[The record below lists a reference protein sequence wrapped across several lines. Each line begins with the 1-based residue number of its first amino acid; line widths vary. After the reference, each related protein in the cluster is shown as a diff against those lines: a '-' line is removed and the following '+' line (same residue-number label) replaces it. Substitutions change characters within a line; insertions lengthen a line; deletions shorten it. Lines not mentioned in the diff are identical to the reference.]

1 MLLERV
7 EIVGFRGINRL
18 SLMLEQNNV
27 LIGENAWGKS
37 SLLDALTLL
46 LSPEFDLYHFVRDDF
61 WFPPGDI
68 QGREHHLHIIL
79 TFRETEPGRH
89 RVRRFRPLQRC
100 WVPCDDGYHRVF
112 YRLEGELAED
122 DSVMTLRSFID
133 GEGEALVLEEIDELA
148 RHLVRLMPVLRLRDA
163 RFMRRI
169 HNGTVPHSP
178 QIEITARQLDFL
190 SRELVSHPQNLSDGQ
205 IRQGL
210 SAMVQLLEHY
220 FAEQSSAQ
228 TRHRLMRRRSHDE
241 QRSWRYLDIINRMID
256 KPGGRSHR
264 VILLGLFATLLQAK
278 GTVRLDR
285 DARPLLLIEDP
296 ETRLHPIMLSVA
308 WHLLNLLPL
317 QRVTTTNS
325 GELLSLTPV
334 EQVCRLVRES
344 TRVSAWRLG
353 PGGMNAEESRRIAF
367 HIRFNRASSL
377 FARCWLLV
385 EGETETWVINELARQ
400 CGHHFDAEGVKVI
413 EFAQSGLKPLIKFAR
428 RMGIQWHVLV
438 DGDGEDSA
446 LLKRA
451 LAGMIDLMPAS
462 MALLAPNVNSYRRF
476 QPGMYVP
483 TQASWGHNNRTVA
496 LRIPCGERQNHR
508 VEYRVAGADA
518 NPYLVMA
525 AIFAGILHGLDNPQL
540 PLQEEVEGNGLEQE
554 GLPFPIRQS
563 DALWEFMQN
572 DHLRERL
579 GERFCH
585 VFHACK
591 HDELLQFERL
601 ITETEIEWMLKNA

>member
-1 MLLERV
+1 MQLERV

-61 WFPPGDI
+61 WFPPGDV

-79 TFRETEPGRH
+79 TFRENEPGRH
-89 RVRRFRPLQRC
+89 RVRRFRPLSDC
-100 WVPCDDGYHRVF
+100 WVPCEDDYQRIF
-112 YRLEGELAED
+112 YRLEGELAD
-122 DSVMTLRSFID
+122 DGSVMTLRSFINS
-133 GEGEALVLEEIDELA
+133 EGEALDIDDIDELA

-169 HNGTVPHSP
+169 HNDTVPHSP

-190 SRELVSHPQNLSDGQ
+190 SRELVNHPQNLTDGQ
-205 IRQGL
+205 IREGL

-228 TRHRLMRRRSHDE
+228 SRNRLMRRRSHDE

-264 VILLGLFATLLQAK
+264 VILLGLFSTLLQAK
-278 GTVRLDR
+278 GTIRLDR

-344 TRVSAWRLG
+344 SRVSAWRLG
-353 PGGMNAEESRRIAF
+353 PGGMNAEDSRRIAF

-413 EFAQSGLKPLIKFAR
+413 EFAQSGLKPLIRFAR
-428 RMGIQWHVLV
+428 RMGIEWHVLV
-438 DGDGEDSA
+438 DGDEAGKKYAATVRGLLNNDQELERVHLTTLPAMDMEHFMYRQGFDDVYHRVAQIPDNIPMNMRRVITKAIHRSSKPDLA
-446 LLKRA
+446 IEVAMEAGRRGIEAVPTLLKKMFSRVLWLARGRA
-451 LAGMIDLMPAS
+451 D
-462 MALLAPNVNSYRRF
+462 
-476 QPGMYVP
+476 
-483 TQASWGHNNRTVA
+483 
-496 LRIPCGERQNHR
+496 
-508 VEYRVAGADA
+508 
-518 NPYLVMA
+518 
-525 AIFAGILHGLDNPQL
+525 
-540 PLQEEVEGNGLEQE
+540 
-554 GLPFPIRQS
+554 
-563 DALWEFMQN
+563 
-572 DHLRERL
+572 
-579 GERFCH
+579 
-585 VFHACK
+585 
-591 HDELLQFERL
+591 
-601 ITETEIEWMLKNA
+601 

>member
-18 SLMLEQNNV
+18 SLMLEQNNF

-438 DGDGEDSA
+438 DGDEAGKKYAATVRGLLNNDRELERDHLTSLPA
-446 LLKRA
+446 LDMEHFMYRQGFDDVYHRVAQIPDNVPMNMRRVITKAIHRSSKPDLAIEVAMEAGRRGVDAVPTLLKKMFSRVLWLARGRA
-451 LAGMIDLMPAS
+451 D
-462 MALLAPNVNSYRRF
+462 
-476 QPGMYVP
+476 
-483 TQASWGHNNRTVA
+483 
-496 LRIPCGERQNHR
+496 
-508 VEYRVAGADA
+508 
-518 NPYLVMA
+518 
-525 AIFAGILHGLDNPQL
+525 
-540 PLQEEVEGNGLEQE
+540 
-554 GLPFPIRQS
+554 
-563 DALWEFMQN
+563 
-572 DHLRERL
+572 
-579 GERFCH
+579 
-585 VFHACK
+585 
-591 HDELLQFERL
+591 
-601 ITETEIEWMLKNA
+601 

>member
-133 GEGEALVLEEIDELA
+133 GEGEALVLAEIDELA

-438 DGDGEDSA
+438 DGDEAGKKYAATVRGLLNNDRELERDHLTSLPA
-446 LLKRA
+446 LDMEHFMYRQGFDDVYHRVAQIPDNVPMNMRRVITKAIHRSSKPDLAIEVAMEAGRRGVDAVPTLLKKMFSRVLWLARGRA
-451 LAGMIDLMPAS
+451 D
-462 MALLAPNVNSYRRF
+462 
-476 QPGMYVP
+476 
-483 TQASWGHNNRTVA
+483 
-496 LRIPCGERQNHR
+496 
-508 VEYRVAGADA
+508 
-518 NPYLVMA
+518 
-525 AIFAGILHGLDNPQL
+525 
-540 PLQEEVEGNGLEQE
+540 
-554 GLPFPIRQS
+554 
-563 DALWEFMQN
+563 
-572 DHLRERL
+572 
-579 GERFCH
+579 
-585 VFHACK
+585 
-591 HDELLQFERL
+591 
-601 ITETEIEWMLKNA
+601 

>member
-438 DGDGEDSA
+438 DGDEAGKKYAATVRGLLNNDRELERDHLTSLPA
-446 LLKRA
+446 LDMEHFMYRQGFDDVYHRVAQIPDNVPMNMRRVITKAIYRSSKPDLAIEVAMEAGRRGVDAVPTLLKKMFSRVLWLARGRA
-451 LAGMIDLMPAS
+451 D
-462 MALLAPNVNSYRRF
+462 
-476 QPGMYVP
+476 
-483 TQASWGHNNRTVA
+483 
-496 LRIPCGERQNHR
+496 
-508 VEYRVAGADA
+508 
-518 NPYLVMA
+518 
-525 AIFAGILHGLDNPQL
+525 
-540 PLQEEVEGNGLEQE
+540 
-554 GLPFPIRQS
+554 
-563 DALWEFMQN
+563 
-572 DHLRERL
+572 
-579 GERFCH
+579 
-585 VFHACK
+585 
-591 HDELLQFERL
+591 
-601 ITETEIEWMLKNA
+601 

>member
-37 SLLDALTLL
+37 SLLDTLTLL

-438 DGDGEDSA
+438 DGDEAGEKYAATVRGLLNNDRELERDHLTSLPA
-446 LLKRA
+446 LDMEHFMYRQGFDDVYHRVAQIPDNVPMNMRRVITKAIHRSSKPDLAIEVAMEAGRRGVDAVPTLLKKMFSRVLWLARGRA
-451 LAGMIDLMPAS
+451 D
-462 MALLAPNVNSYRRF
+462 
-476 QPGMYVP
+476 
-483 TQASWGHNNRTVA
+483 
-496 LRIPCGERQNHR
+496 
-508 VEYRVAGADA
+508 
-518 NPYLVMA
+518 
-525 AIFAGILHGLDNPQL
+525 
-540 PLQEEVEGNGLEQE
+540 
-554 GLPFPIRQS
+554 
-563 DALWEFMQN
+563 
-572 DHLRERL
+572 
-579 GERFCH
+579 
-585 VFHACK
+585 
-591 HDELLQFERL
+591 
-601 ITETEIEWMLKNA
+601 

>member
-1 MLLERV
+1 MHLGRV

-46 LSPEFDLYHFVRDDF
+46 LSPEFDLYHFVREDF
-61 WFPPGDI
+61 WFPPGDV
-68 QGREHHLHIIL
+68 QGRERHLHIIL
-79 TFRETEPGRH
+79 TFRENEPGRH
-89 RVRRFRPLQRC
+89 RVRRYRPLSKC
-100 WVPCDDGYHRVF
+100 WVPCDDGYQRVF
-112 YRLEGELAED
+112 YRLEGELADD
-122 DSVMTLRSFID
+122 DSVMTLRSFIN
-133 GEGEALVLEEIDELA
+133 GEGEALELEDIDELA
-148 RHLVRLMPVLRLRDA
+148 RYLVRLMPVLRLRDA

-190 SRELVSHPQNLSDGQ
+190 SRELVHHPQNLTDGQ

-228 TRHRLMRRRSHDE
+228 SRHRLMRRHSHDE

-264 VILLGLFATLLQAK
+264 VILLGLFSTLLQAK

-334 EQVCRLVRES
+334 EHVCRLVRES
-344 TRVSAWRLG
+344 SRVSAWRLG
-353 PGGMNAEESRRIAF
+353 PGGMNAEDSRRIAF

-428 RMGIQWHVLV
+428 RMGIEWHVLV
-438 DGDGEDSA
+438 DGDEAGKKYAATVRSLLNDDKMLERDHLTALPAMDMEHFMYRQGFDDVYHRVAQLPMNIPMNMRRVITKAIHRSSKPDLA
-446 LLKRA
+446 IEVAMEAGRRGVDAIPTLLKKMFSRVLWLARGRA
-451 LAGMIDLMPAS
+451 D
-462 MALLAPNVNSYRRF
+462 
-476 QPGMYVP
+476 
-483 TQASWGHNNRTVA
+483 
-496 LRIPCGERQNHR
+496 
-508 VEYRVAGADA
+508 
-518 NPYLVMA
+518 
-525 AIFAGILHGLDNPQL
+525 
-540 PLQEEVEGNGLEQE
+540 
-554 GLPFPIRQS
+554 
-563 DALWEFMQN
+563 
-572 DHLRERL
+572 
-579 GERFCH
+579 
-585 VFHACK
+585 
-591 HDELLQFERL
+591 
-601 ITETEIEWMLKNA
+601 

>member
-438 DGDGEDSA
+438 DGDEAGKKYAATVRGLLNNDRELERDHLTSLPA
-446 LLKRA
+446 LD
-451 LAGMIDLMPAS
+451 MEHFM
-462 MALLAPNVNSYRRF
+462 YRQGF
-476 QPGMYVP
+476 DDVY
-483 TQASWGHNNRTVA
+483 
-496 LRIPCGERQNHR
+496 
-508 VEYRVAGADA
+508 YRVAQIPDNVPMNMRRVITKAIHRSSKPDLAIEVAMEAGRRGVDAVPTLLKKMFSRVLWLARGRAD
-518 NPYLVMA
+518 
-525 AIFAGILHGLDNPQL
+525 
-540 PLQEEVEGNGLEQE
+540 
-554 GLPFPIRQS
+554 
-563 DALWEFMQN
+563 
-572 DHLRERL
+572 
-579 GERFCH
+579 
-585 VFHACK
+585 
-591 HDELLQFERL
+591 
-601 ITETEIEWMLKNA
+601 

>member
-438 DGDGEDSA
+438 DGDEAGKKYAATVRGLLNNDRELERDHLTSLPA
-446 LLKRA
+446 LD
-451 LAGMIDLMPAS
+451 MEHFM
-462 MALLAPNVNSYRRF
+462 YRQGF
-476 QPGMYVP
+476 DDVY
-483 TQASWGHNNRTVA
+483 
-496 LRIPCGERQNHR
+496 HR
-508 VEYRVAGADA
+508 VAQIPDNVPMNMRRVITKAIHRSSKPDLAIEVAMEAGRRGVVS
-518 NPYLVMA
+518 P
-525 AIFAGILHGLDNPQL
+525 
-540 PLQEEVEGNGLEQE
+540 
-554 GLPFPIRQS
+554 RS
-563 DALWEFMQN
+563 
-572 DHLRERL
+572 
-579 GERFCH
+579 C
-585 VFHACK
+585 
-591 HDELLQFERL
+591 RL
-601 ITETEIEWMLKNA
+601 ISPPSSFTAAQSSPAAKQNVIDEKNGCPVANGFR

>member
-438 DGDGEDSA
+438 DGDEAGKKYAATVRGLLNNDRELERDHLTSLPA
-446 LLKRA
+446 LDMEHFMYRQGFDDVYHRVAQIPDNVPMNMRRVITTAIHRSSKPDLAIEVAMEAGRRGVDAVPTLLKKMFSRVLWLARGRA
-451 LAGMIDLMPAS
+451 D
-462 MALLAPNVNSYRRF
+462 
-476 QPGMYVP
+476 
-483 TQASWGHNNRTVA
+483 
-496 LRIPCGERQNHR
+496 
-508 VEYRVAGADA
+508 
-518 NPYLVMA
+518 
-525 AIFAGILHGLDNPQL
+525 
-540 PLQEEVEGNGLEQE
+540 
-554 GLPFPIRQS
+554 
-563 DALWEFMQN
+563 
-572 DHLRERL
+572 
-579 GERFCH
+579 
-585 VFHACK
+585 
-591 HDELLQFERL
+591 
-601 ITETEIEWMLKNA
+601 

>member
-190 SRELVSHPQNLSDGQ
+190 SRELVSHPQYLSDGQ

-438 DGDGEDSA
+438 DGDEAGKKYAATVRGLLNNDRELERDHLTSLPA
-446 LLKRA
+446 LDMEHFMYRQGFDDVYHRVAQIPDNVPMNMRRVITKAIHRSSKPDLAIEVAMEAGRRGVDAVPTLLKKMFSRVLWLARGRA
-451 LAGMIDLMPAS
+451 D
-462 MALLAPNVNSYRRF
+462 
-476 QPGMYVP
+476 
-483 TQASWGHNNRTVA
+483 
-496 LRIPCGERQNHR
+496 
-508 VEYRVAGADA
+508 
-518 NPYLVMA
+518 
-525 AIFAGILHGLDNPQL
+525 
-540 PLQEEVEGNGLEQE
+540 
-554 GLPFPIRQS
+554 
-563 DALWEFMQN
+563 
-572 DHLRERL
+572 
-579 GERFCH
+579 
-585 VFHACK
+585 
-591 HDELLQFERL
+591 
-601 ITETEIEWMLKNA
+601 

>member
-112 YRLEGELAED
+112 YRLEGELAD
-122 DSVMTLRSFID
+122 DNSVMTLRSFID
-133 GEGEALVLEEIDELA
+133 GEGEALAVEDIDDLA

-205 IRQGL
+205 IREGL

-264 VILLGLFATLLQAK
+264 VILLGLFSTLLQAK

-344 TRVSAWRLG
+344 SRVSAWRLG
-353 PGGMNAEESRRIAF
+353 PGGMNAEDSRRIAF

-438 DGDGEDSA
+438 DGDEAGKKYAATVLGLLNNDRELERDHLTSLPA
-446 LLKRA
+446 MDMEHFMYRQGFDDVYHRVAQIPDNVPMNMRRVITKAIHRSSKPDLAIEVAMEAGRRGVDAVPTLLKKMFSRVLWLARGRA
-451 LAGMIDLMPAS
+451 D
-462 MALLAPNVNSYRRF
+462 
-476 QPGMYVP
+476 
-483 TQASWGHNNRTVA
+483 
-496 LRIPCGERQNHR
+496 
-508 VEYRVAGADA
+508 
-518 NPYLVMA
+518 
-525 AIFAGILHGLDNPQL
+525 
-540 PLQEEVEGNGLEQE
+540 
-554 GLPFPIRQS
+554 
-563 DALWEFMQN
+563 
-572 DHLRERL
+572 
-579 GERFCH
+579 
-585 VFHACK
+585 
-591 HDELLQFERL
+591 
-601 ITETEIEWMLKNA
+601 

>member
-112 YRLEGELAED
+112 YRLEGELAGD

-133 GEGEALVLEEIDELA
+133 GEGEALVLEDIDELA

-438 DGDGEDSA
+438 DGDEAGKKNAATVRGLLNNDRELERDHLTSLPA
-446 LLKRA
+446 LDMEHFMYRQGFDDVYHRVAQIPDNVPMNMRRVITKAIHRSSKPDLAIEVAMEAGRRGVDAVPTLLKKMFSRVLWLARGRA
-451 LAGMIDLMPAS
+451 D
-462 MALLAPNVNSYRRF
+462 
-476 QPGMYVP
+476 
-483 TQASWGHNNRTVA
+483 
-496 LRIPCGERQNHR
+496 
-508 VEYRVAGADA
+508 
-518 NPYLVMA
+518 
-525 AIFAGILHGLDNPQL
+525 
-540 PLQEEVEGNGLEQE
+540 
-554 GLPFPIRQS
+554 
-563 DALWEFMQN
+563 
-572 DHLRERL
+572 
-579 GERFCH
+579 
-585 VFHACK
+585 
-591 HDELLQFERL
+591 
-601 ITETEIEWMLKNA
+601 

>member
-256 KPGGRSHR
+256 KPGGRNHR

-438 DGDGEDSA
+438 DGDEAGKKYAATVRGLLNNDRELERDHLTSLPA
-446 LLKRA
+446 LDMEHFMYRQGFDDVYHRVAQIPDNVPMNMRRVITKAIHRSSKPDLAIEVAMEAGRRGVDAVPTLLKKMFSRVLWLARGRA
-451 LAGMIDLMPAS
+451 D
-462 MALLAPNVNSYRRF
+462 
-476 QPGMYVP
+476 
-483 TQASWGHNNRTVA
+483 
-496 LRIPCGERQNHR
+496 
-508 VEYRVAGADA
+508 
-518 NPYLVMA
+518 
-525 AIFAGILHGLDNPQL
+525 
-540 PLQEEVEGNGLEQE
+540 
-554 GLPFPIRQS
+554 
-563 DALWEFMQN
+563 
-572 DHLRERL
+572 
-579 GERFCH
+579 
-585 VFHACK
+585 
-591 HDELLQFERL
+591 
-601 ITETEIEWMLKNA
+601 

>member
-1 MLLERV
+1 MHLERV

-46 LSPEFDLYHFVRDDF
+46 LSPEFDLYHFVREDF

-79 TFRETEPGRH
+79 TFRENEPGRH
-89 RVRRFRPLQRC
+89 RVRRYRPLSSC
-100 WVPCDDGYHRVF
+100 WVPCDDGYQRVF
-112 YRLEGELAED
+112 YRLEGELADD

-133 GEGEALVLEEIDELA
+133 GEGKALELDDIDELA

-190 SRELVSHPQNLSDGQ
+190 SRELVHHPQNLTDGQ

-228 TRHRLMRRRSHDE
+228 SHHRLMRRHLHDE

-264 VILLGLFATLLQAK
+264 VILLGLFSTLLQAK

-334 EQVCRLVRES
+334 EHVCRLVRES
-344 TRVSAWRLG
+344 SRVSAWRLG
-353 PGGMNAEESRRIAF
+353 PGGMNAEDSRRIAF

-428 RMGIQWHVLV
+428 RMGIEWHVLV
-438 DGDGEDSA
+438 DGDEAGKKYAATVRSLLNDDKMLERDHLTALPAMDMEHFMYRQGFDDVYHRVAQLPMNIPMNMRRVITKAIHRSSKPDLAIEVAMEAGRRGVDAIPA
-446 LLKRA
+446 LLKKMFSRVLWLARGRA
-451 LAGMIDLMPAS
+451 D
-462 MALLAPNVNSYRRF
+462 
-476 QPGMYVP
+476 
-483 TQASWGHNNRTVA
+483 
-496 LRIPCGERQNHR
+496 
-508 VEYRVAGADA
+508 
-518 NPYLVMA
+518 
-525 AIFAGILHGLDNPQL
+525 
-540 PLQEEVEGNGLEQE
+540 
-554 GLPFPIRQS
+554 
-563 DALWEFMQN
+563 
-572 DHLRERL
+572 
-579 GERFCH
+579 
-585 VFHACK
+585 
-591 HDELLQFERL
+591 
-601 ITETEIEWMLKNA
+601 

>member
-1 MLLERV
+1 MHLERV

-46 LSPEFDLYHFVRDDF
+46 LSPEFDLYHFVREDF

-79 TFRETEPGRH
+79 TFRENEPGRY
-89 RVRRFRPLQRC
+89 RVRRYRPLSNC
-100 WVPCDDGYHRVF
+100 WVPCDDGYQRVF
-112 YRLEGELAED
+112 YRLEGELADD
-122 DSVMTLRSFID
+122 DSVMTLRSFIN
-133 GEGEALVLEEIDELA
+133 GEGEALELDDIDELA

-190 SRELVSHPQNLSDGQ
+190 SRELVHHPQNLTDGQ

-228 TRHRLMRRRSHDE
+228 SRHRLMRRHSHDE

-264 VILLGLFATLLQAK
+264 VILLGLFSTLLQAK

-334 EQVCRLVRES
+334 EHVCRLVRES
-344 TRVSAWRLG
+344 SRVSAWRLG
-353 PGGMNAEESRRIAF
+353 PGGMNAEDSRRIAF

-428 RMGIQWHVLV
+428 RMGIEWHVLV
-438 DGDGEDSA
+438 DGDEAGKKYAATVRGLLNDDKMLERDHLTALPAMDMEHFMYRQGFDDVYHRVAQLPINIPMNMRRVITKAIHRSSKPDLAIEVAMEAGRRGVDAIPA
-446 LLKRA
+446 LLKKMFSRVLWLARGRA
-451 LAGMIDLMPAS
+451 D
-462 MALLAPNVNSYRRF
+462 
-476 QPGMYVP
+476 
-483 TQASWGHNNRTVA
+483 
-496 LRIPCGERQNHR
+496 
-508 VEYRVAGADA
+508 
-518 NPYLVMA
+518 
-525 AIFAGILHGLDNPQL
+525 
-540 PLQEEVEGNGLEQE
+540 
-554 GLPFPIRQS
+554 
-563 DALWEFMQN
+563 
-572 DHLRERL
+572 
-579 GERFCH
+579 
-585 VFHACK
+585 
-591 HDELLQFERL
+591 
-601 ITETEIEWMLKNA
+601 

>member
-61 WFPPGDI
+61 WFPAGDI

-112 YRLEGELAED
+112 YRLEGELADD

-133 GEGEALVLEEIDELA
+133 GEGEALVLEDIDELA

-317 QRVTTTNS
+317 QRMTTTNS

-344 TRVSAWRLG
+344 ARVSAWRLG

-438 DGDGEDSA
+438 DGDEAGKKYAATVRGLLNNDRELERDHLTALPALDMEHFMYRQGFDDVYHRVAQIPDNVPMNMRRVITKAIHRSSKPDLA
-446 LLKRA
+446 IEVAMEAGRRGVDAVPTLLKKMFSRVLWLARGRA
-451 LAGMIDLMPAS
+451 D
-462 MALLAPNVNSYRRF
+462 
-476 QPGMYVP
+476 
-483 TQASWGHNNRTVA
+483 
-496 LRIPCGERQNHR
+496 
-508 VEYRVAGADA
+508 
-518 NPYLVMA
+518 
-525 AIFAGILHGLDNPQL
+525 
-540 PLQEEVEGNGLEQE
+540 
-554 GLPFPIRQS
+554 
-563 DALWEFMQN
+563 
-572 DHLRERL
+572 
-579 GERFCH
+579 
-585 VFHACK
+585 
-591 HDELLQFERL
+591 
-601 ITETEIEWMLKNA
+601 

>member
-112 YRLEGELAED
+112 YRLEGELADD

-133 GEGEALVLEEIDELA
+133 GEGEALAVEDIDDLA

-205 IRQGL
+205 IREGL

-264 VILLGLFATLLQAK
+264 VILLGLFSTLLQPK

-344 TRVSAWRLG
+344 SRVSAWRLG
-353 PGGMNAEESRRIAF
+353 PGGMNAEDSRRIAF

-438 DGDGEDSA
+438 DGDEAGKKYAATVLGLLNNDRELERDHLTSLPA
-446 LLKRA
+446 MDMEHFMYRQGFDDVYHRVAQIPDNVPMNMRRVITKAIHRSSKPDLAIEVAMEAGRRGVDAVPTLLKKMFSRVLWLARGRA
-451 LAGMIDLMPAS
+451 D
-462 MALLAPNVNSYRRF
+462 
-476 QPGMYVP
+476 
-483 TQASWGHNNRTVA
+483 
-496 LRIPCGERQNHR
+496 
-508 VEYRVAGADA
+508 
-518 NPYLVMA
+518 
-525 AIFAGILHGLDNPQL
+525 
-540 PLQEEVEGNGLEQE
+540 
-554 GLPFPIRQS
+554 
-563 DALWEFMQN
+563 
-572 DHLRERL
+572 
-579 GERFCH
+579 
-585 VFHACK
+585 
-591 HDELLQFERL
+591 
-601 ITETEIEWMLKNA
+601 

>member
-79 TFRETEPGRH
+79 TFRETEPSRH

-438 DGDGEDSA
+438 DGDEAGKKYAATVRGLLNNDRELERDHLTSLPA
-446 LLKRA
+446 LDMEHFMYRQGFDDVYHRVAQIPDNVPMNMRRVITKAIHRSSKPDLAIEVAMEAGRRGVDAVPTLLKKMFSRVLWLARGRA
-451 LAGMIDLMPAS
+451 D
-462 MALLAPNVNSYRRF
+462 
-476 QPGMYVP
+476 
-483 TQASWGHNNRTVA
+483 
-496 LRIPCGERQNHR
+496 
-508 VEYRVAGADA
+508 
-518 NPYLVMA
+518 
-525 AIFAGILHGLDNPQL
+525 
-540 PLQEEVEGNGLEQE
+540 
-554 GLPFPIRQS
+554 
-563 DALWEFMQN
+563 
-572 DHLRERL
+572 
-579 GERFCH
+579 
-585 VFHACK
+585 
-591 HDELLQFERL
+591 
-601 ITETEIEWMLKNA
+601 

>member
-68 QGREHHLHIIL
+68 LGREHHLHIIL

-438 DGDGEDSA
+438 DGDEAGKKYAATVRGLLNNDRELERDHLTSLPA
-446 LLKRA
+446 LDMEHFMYRQGFDDVYHRVAQIPDNVPMNMRRVITKAIHRSSKPDLAIEVAMEAGRRGVDAVPTLLKKMFSRVLWLARGRA
-451 LAGMIDLMPAS
+451 D
-462 MALLAPNVNSYRRF
+462 
-476 QPGMYVP
+476 
-483 TQASWGHNNRTVA
+483 
-496 LRIPCGERQNHR
+496 
-508 VEYRVAGADA
+508 
-518 NPYLVMA
+518 
-525 AIFAGILHGLDNPQL
+525 
-540 PLQEEVEGNGLEQE
+540 
-554 GLPFPIRQS
+554 
-563 DALWEFMQN
+563 
-572 DHLRERL
+572 
-579 GERFCH
+579 
-585 VFHACK
+585 
-591 HDELLQFERL
+591 
-601 ITETEIEWMLKNA
+601 

>member
-46 LSPEFDLYHFVRDDF
+46 LSPEYDLYHFVRDDF

-100 WVPCDDGYHRVF
+100 WVPCEDGYHRVF

-438 DGDGEDSA
+438 DGDEAGKKYAATVRGLLNNDRELERDHLTSLPA
-446 LLKRA
+446 LDMEHFMYRQGFDDVYHRVAQIPDNVPMNMRRVITKAIHRTSKPDLAIEVAMEAGRRGVDAVPTLLKKMFSRVLWLARGRA
-451 LAGMIDLMPAS
+451 D
-462 MALLAPNVNSYRRF
+462 
-476 QPGMYVP
+476 
-483 TQASWGHNNRTVA
+483 
-496 LRIPCGERQNHR
+496 
-508 VEYRVAGADA
+508 
-518 NPYLVMA
+518 
-525 AIFAGILHGLDNPQL
+525 
-540 PLQEEVEGNGLEQE
+540 
-554 GLPFPIRQS
+554 
-563 DALWEFMQN
+563 
-572 DHLRERL
+572 
-579 GERFCH
+579 
-585 VFHACK
+585 
-591 HDELLQFERL
+591 
-601 ITETEIEWMLKNA
+601 

>member
-61 WFPPGDI
+61 WFPAGDI

-112 YRLEGELAED
+112 YRLEGELAD
-122 DSVMTLRSFID
+122 DESVMTLRSFID
-133 GEGEALVLEEIDELA
+133 GEGEALALEDIDELA

-205 IRQGL
+205 IREGL

-344 TRVSAWRLG
+344 ARVSAWRLG

-438 DGDGEDSA
+438 DGDEAGKKYAATVRGLLNNDRELERDHLTTLPALDMEHFMYRQGFDDVYHRVAQIPDNVPMNMRRVITKAIHRSSKPDLA
-446 LLKRA
+446 IEVAMEAGRRGVDAVPTLLKKMFSRVLWLARGRA
-451 LAGMIDLMPAS
+451 D
-462 MALLAPNVNSYRRF
+462 
-476 QPGMYVP
+476 
-483 TQASWGHNNRTVA
+483 
-496 LRIPCGERQNHR
+496 
-508 VEYRVAGADA
+508 
-518 NPYLVMA
+518 
-525 AIFAGILHGLDNPQL
+525 
-540 PLQEEVEGNGLEQE
+540 
-554 GLPFPIRQS
+554 
-563 DALWEFMQN
+563 
-572 DHLRERL
+572 
-579 GERFCH
+579 
-585 VFHACK
+585 
-591 HDELLQFERL
+591 
-601 ITETEIEWMLKNA
+601 

>member
-112 YRLEGELAED
+112 YRLEGELADD

-133 GEGEALVLEEIDELA
+133 GEGEALTVEDIDDLA

-205 IRQGL
+205 IREGL

-264 VILLGLFATLLQAK
+264 VILLGLFSTLLQAK

-344 TRVSAWRLG
+344 SRVSAWRLG
-353 PGGMNAEESRRIAF
+353 PGGMNAEDSRRIAF

-438 DGDGEDSA
+438 DGDEAGKKYAATVLGLLNNDRELERDHLTSLPA
-446 LLKRA
+446 MDMEHFMYRQGFDDVYHRVAQIPDNVPMNMRRVITKAIHRSSKPDLAIEVAMEAGRRGVDAVPTLLKKMFSRVLWLARGRA
-451 LAGMIDLMPAS
+451 D
-462 MALLAPNVNSYRRF
+462 
-476 QPGMYVP
+476 
-483 TQASWGHNNRTVA
+483 
-496 LRIPCGERQNHR
+496 
-508 VEYRVAGADA
+508 
-518 NPYLVMA
+518 
-525 AIFAGILHGLDNPQL
+525 
-540 PLQEEVEGNGLEQE
+540 
-554 GLPFPIRQS
+554 
-563 DALWEFMQN
+563 
-572 DHLRERL
+572 
-579 GERFCH
+579 
-585 VFHACK
+585 
-591 HDELLQFERL
+591 
-601 ITETEIEWMLKNA
+601 

>member
-325 GELLSLTPV
+325 RELLSLTPV

-438 DGDGEDSA
+438 DGDEAGKKYAATVRGLLNNDRELERDHLTSLPA
-446 LLKRA
+446 LDMEHFMYRQGFDDVYHRVAQIPDNVPMNMRRVITKAIHRSSKPDLAIEVAMEAGRRGVDAVPTLLKKMFSRVLWLARGRA
-451 LAGMIDLMPAS
+451 D
-462 MALLAPNVNSYRRF
+462 
-476 QPGMYVP
+476 
-483 TQASWGHNNRTVA
+483 
-496 LRIPCGERQNHR
+496 
-508 VEYRVAGADA
+508 
-518 NPYLVMA
+518 
-525 AIFAGILHGLDNPQL
+525 
-540 PLQEEVEGNGLEQE
+540 
-554 GLPFPIRQS
+554 
-563 DALWEFMQN
+563 
-572 DHLRERL
+572 
-579 GERFCH
+579 
-585 VFHACK
+585 
-591 HDELLQFERL
+591 
-601 ITETEIEWMLKNA
+601 